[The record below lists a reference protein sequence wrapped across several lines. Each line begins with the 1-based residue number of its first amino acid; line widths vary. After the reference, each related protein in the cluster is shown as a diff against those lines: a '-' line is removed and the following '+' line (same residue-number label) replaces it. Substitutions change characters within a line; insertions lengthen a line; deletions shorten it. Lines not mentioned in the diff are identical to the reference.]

1 MLVGMRAL
9 FVLLNAAVLLAQA
22 PPRRPEPAPYSAPV
36 IVNLPE
42 AIELYQTDR
51 GLLLR
56 FYDATQSPATDRV
69 MRQFYGAWQTALDQV
84 KYETLDGEARID
96 WHLLRNRIRYEQY
109 QLDETKRRF
118 TEMSALLPFAPRL
131 LAMKDARQR
140 QDALDPAAT
149 ATALT
154 QVDKQLDELIKWVN
168 GGARN
173 AANPAAVPPTVAR
186 RAVAT
191 LSDLRGLLKEWFG
204 FYSSYDPMFT
214 WWVTEPYK
222 KLDQDLDKYASAVRE
237 KLTGVR
243 KDDRDTILGDPIGR
257 EALLKELTFEMMPYS
272 PEQLITIANEEFAW
286 CEREMLRAS
295 RELGYGDDWKRALE
309 HVKDLH
315 VPPGE
320 QTKLVLQLANEAI
333 AFVEKNQLVTVP
345 ALARDTWRMRMMS
358 PEAQRTAPFF
368 LGGESVIVSFP
379 TAEMG
384 HELKMMSMR
393 GNNIHFSRATVHHEL
408 IPGHNLQQFMNAR
421 HRTYRRPFRTPFWT
435 EGWALHFEFLL
446 WDKGFPQSAEDRVGM
461 LFWRMHR
468 CARIIFS
475 LNFHLGKM
483 TAQQCVDFLVDK
495 VGHEREN
502 AAAEVRRSFE
512 STYPPLYQAA
522 YMLGALQIQALHRD
536 LVGTGKMTN
545 LAFHDAILKG
555 NAMPIELVRASLT
568 GTKLPRD
575 YSPSWLF
582 RGNVA
587 AAN

>member
-1 MLVGMRAL
+1 MLRRMRIL
-9 FVLLNAAVLLAQA
+9 ILLLSASVLLAQA
-22 PPRRPEPAPYSAPV
+22 PPRRPEPAPYAAPV

-51 GLLLR
+51 GLLSR
-56 FYDATQSPATDRV
+56 FYDAAQSPATDRA
-69 MRQFYGAWQTALDQV
+69 MRQFYAAWQTALDQV
-84 KYETLDGEARID
+84 KYDTLDAEARID
-96 WHLLRNRIRYEQY
+96 WHLLRNRVRYEQY

-140 QDALDPAAT
+140 QDPLDPAAT

-191 LSDLRGLLKEWFG
+191 ISDLRGLLKEWFG

-243 KDDRDTILGDPIGR
+243 RDDRDTILGDPIGR
-257 EALLKELTFEMMPYS
+257 DALLKELTFEMMPYS

-295 RELGYGDDWKRALE
+295 RELGFGDEWKRALE

-345 ALARDTWRMRMMS
+345 TLARDTWRMRMMS

-421 HRTYRRPFRTPFWT
+421 HRTYRRPFRTPFWI

-446 WDKGFPQSAEDRVGM
+446 WDKDFPQSPQDRIGM

-522 YMLGALQIQALHRD
+522 YMLGALQIQAMHRD

-568 GTKLPRD
+568 GTKIPRD
-575 YSPSWLF
+575 YSPSWQF

-587 AAN
+587 PAN

>member
-1 MLVGMRAL
+1 MLMGMRLLTCLLCVAAL
-9 FVLLNAAVLLAQA
+9 WAQNPA
-22 PPRRPEPAPYSAPV
+22 RRPSAAPYAAPA

-42 AIELYQTDR
+42 AIELYQADR
-51 GLLLR
+51 GLLSR
-56 FYDATQSPATDRV
+56 FYDAAQSPATDRA
-69 MRQFYGAWQTALDQV
+69 MRQFYGAWLGALDQV
-84 KYETLDGEARID
+84 KYDALDAEARID
-96 WHLLRNRIRYEQY
+96 WHLLRNRVQYELY
-109 QLDETKRRF
+109 QLDETQRRGA
-118 TEMSALLPFAPRL
+118 EMSALLPFAPRL

-140 QDALDPAAT
+140 QDPLDPAAT

-154 QVDKQLDELIKWVN
+154 QVDKQLEELLKWVN

-173 AANPAAVPPTVAR
+173 AAGPGTVAPTVAR
-186 RAVAT
+186 RAAA
-191 LSDLRGLLKEWFG
+191 SIADLRGLLKEWFS

-222 KLDQDLDKYASAVRE
+222 RLDQDLDKYASAVRE
-237 KLTGVR
+237 KLTGLR

-257 EALLKELTFEMMPYS
+257 DALLKELTFEMMPYT

-295 RELGYGDDWKRALE
+295 RELGFGDDWKRALE

-379 TAEMG
+379 TAEMP

-421 HRTYRRPFRTPFWT
+421 HRTYRRPFRTPFWI

-446 WDKGFPQSAEDRVGM
+446 WDKGFPQSAADRVGM

-545 LAFHDAILKG
+545 LAFHDTILKG
-555 NAMPIELVRASLT
+555 NAMPIEMVRASLT

-575 YSPSWLF
+575 YRPSWQF

-587 AAN
+587 PAP

>member
-1 MLVGMRAL
+1 MEMRVLAAL
-9 FVLLNAAVLLAQA
+9 LSTAIMLAQA
-22 PPRRPEPAPYSAPV
+22 PPRRPEPAPYATPT
-36 IVNLPE
+36 IGNLSE

-51 GLLLR
+51 GLLSR
-56 FYDATQSPATDRV
+56 FYDAAQSPATDRV

-84 KYETLDGEARID
+84 KYEALDAEARID
-96 WHLLRNRIRYEQY
+96 WHLLRNRVRYEQY

-140 QDALDPAAT
+140 QDTLDPAAT

-154 QVDKQLDELIKWVN
+154 QVDKQLEELIKWVN
-168 GGARN
+168 GGAKN
-173 AANPAAVPPTVAR
+173 AANPATVPPTVAR
-186 RAVAT
+186 RAVANI
-191 LSDLRGLLKEWFG
+191 SDLRGLLKEWFG

-222 KLDQDLDKYASAVRE
+222 KLDQDLDKYSSAVRE
-237 KLTGVR
+237 KLTGVK

-257 EALLKELTFEMMPYS
+257 DALLKELTFEMMPYS

-345 ALARDTWRMRMMS
+345 TLARDTWRMRMMS

-421 HRTYRRPFRTPFWT
+421 HRTYRRPFRTPFWI

-446 WDKGFPQSAEDRVGM
+446 WDKGFPQSAEDRIGM

-555 NAMPIELVRASLT
+555 NAMPIEMVRASLT

-575 YSPSWLF
+575 YTPSWLF

-587 AAN
+587 PAN